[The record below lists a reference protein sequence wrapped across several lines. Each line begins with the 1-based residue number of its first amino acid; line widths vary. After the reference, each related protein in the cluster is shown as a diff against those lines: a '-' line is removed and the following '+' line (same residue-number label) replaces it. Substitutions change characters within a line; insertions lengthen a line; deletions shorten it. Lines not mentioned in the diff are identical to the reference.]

1 MLASLLHRGIGN
13 WEDIAKVGSPVSWYH
28 RDDVKSFDFFVQVL
42 VNKTP
47 EQCRDHFER
56 VYIENAS
63 GEFADD
69 WNLGEENAGGARRL
83 VT

>member
-1 MLASLLHRGIGN
+1 M
-13 WEDIAKVGSPVSWYH
+13 SWYH
-28 RDDVKSFDFFVQVL
+28 RDDMGSFGFFIKVL

-63 GEFADD
+63 GQFADD
-69 WNLGEENAGGARRL
+69 WNVGEENSAAARRF

>member
-1 MLASLLHRGIGN
+1 MRRFG
-13 WEDIAKVGSPVSWYH
+13 
-28 RDDVKSFDFFVQVL
+28 FFIKVL

-63 GEFADD
+63 GQFADD
-69 WNLGEENAGGARRL
+69 WNVGEEKSGAAKRL